1 MASREVLSFRPA
13 TASVDRALHKG
24 RCVPASLSQAEPLRL
39 TQLPIGA
46 PRMRRVAWCWQQLA
60 PVATWPRSLQ
70 QQGPFWKLPACAP
83 PHAPPSAPV
92 PLWGTEEKQQQP
104 GSPRSP
110 HQHGHAR
117 VLPAVGPGH
126 PGLALV
132 AAPGNGVRITL

>member
-46 PRMRRVAWCWQQLA
+46 PRMRQVAWCWQQLA

-83 PHAPPSAPV
+83 PHAPPQHQLPSGEQRKSSSNLAALGV
-92 PLWGTEEKQQQP
+92 PTSTGMP
-104 GSPRSP
+104 GSCLLW
-110 HQHGHAR
+110 
-117 VLPAVGPGH
+117 VLDTPAWHWSRPLGT
-126 PGLALV
+126 A
-132 AAPGNGVRITL
+132 